1 MVIYK
6 EFFNYQL
13 PPERVHLRKCIQI
26 YQPPVSSH
34 TRTVRPGWRRWAVI
48 PSCRVLICSC
58 KSGVG
63 SHAVDAGMTWNCIH
77 IFKKTSYLFRR
88 HSLSSMTLD
97 LTDIQRMCELRCV
110 NFTCRNTSW
119 LCLNTWFHHVRK
131 ENENSMQLRVMM
143 IAYVTG
149 VDMAITCNYC
159 VPFLTHAGIQD
170 ERTRALAA
178 QAFLGG

>member
-1 MVIYK
+1 MYTNFPATCI
-6 EFFNYQL
+6 L
-13 PPERVHLRKCIQI
+13 PYPHRSARLTTMSSDTILPCFDLLLQI
-26 YQPPVSSH
+26 WGWESCSWRWDDMKLHSH
-34 TRTVRPGWRRWAVI
+34 IV
-48 PSCRVLICSC
+48 
-58 KSGVG
+58 
-63 SHAVDAGMTWNCIH
+63 
-77 IFKKTSYLFRR
+77 KKTSYLFRR